1 MTISVSGSLDEQGVH
16 AGEKQQT
23 KPGKSGQGF
32 ILEYSTALFSPF
44 PPSGS
49 PTRLIAEVD
58 ENAGIV
64 LADRVQLLQ
73 VLLNL
78 TMNAFEALTVIRAD
92 ARRVVTRVEPVQDGK
107 ICVSVRDTGPGFPD
121 GIVDQLFEAFF
132 STKAEGT
139 GMGLAIARSIIEAH
153 GGTLSGE
160 NCAKGGALF
169 TICLPEAIEGKSKA
183 A

>member
-1 MTISVSGSLDEQGVH
+1 
-16 AGEKQQT
+16 
-23 KPGKSGQGF
+23 
-32 ILEYSTALFSPF
+32 
-44 PPSGS
+44 
-49 PTRLIAEVD
+49 
-58 ENAGIV
+58 
-64 LADRVQLLQ
+64 
-73 VLLNL
+73 
-78 TMNAFEALTVIRAD
+78 MNAFEALTVIRAE
-92 ARRVVTRVEPVQDGK
+92 ARRVVIRAEPVEDGK

-169 TICLPEAIEGKSKA
+169 TICLPEATEAKSQA

>member
-1 MTISVSGSLDEQGVH
+1 LLRIVRADAIARNVSLV
-16 AGEKQQT
+16 
-23 KPGKSGQGF
+23 
-32 ILEYSTALFSPF
+32 
-44 PPSGS
+44 
-49 PTRLIAEVD
+49 AEVD
-58 ENAGIV
+58 DKAGIV

-78 TMNAFEALTVIRAD
+78 TMNAFEALSVIRAD
-92 ARRVVTRVEPVQDGK
+92 ARHVVIRAQPVRDGK

-139 GMGLAIARSIIEAH
+139 GMGLAIARSIVEAH
-153 GGTLSGE
+153 GGTLSAE

-169 TICLPEAIEGKSKA
+169 TICLPEATAAKSQA